1 MDIFGL
7 TGDAW
12 YDVKLRLSPTAHYL
26 LIEEFPLAARYIHK
40 RAEVIYF
47 QGIVRHWKGVGRF
60 VLGLPGEIEVLS
72 PTAFQ
77 DYLREKIGRFGRFP

>member
-60 VLGLPGEIEVLS
+60 VLGLLGEIEVLS